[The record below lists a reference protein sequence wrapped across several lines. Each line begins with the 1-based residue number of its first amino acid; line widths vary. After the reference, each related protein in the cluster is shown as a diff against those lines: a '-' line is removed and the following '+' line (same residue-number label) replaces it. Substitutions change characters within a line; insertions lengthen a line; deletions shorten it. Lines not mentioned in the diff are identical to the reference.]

1 METDKLAQLR
11 SGDPVLFAEL
21 VRDHHRALIALTV
34 PIVGISEAEEV
45 VQNAWLKAYQ
55 AIGSF
60 AGKSA
65 IRTWLGSIAINE
77 AKMQLR
83 QRKREWLFSDHSS
96 EDPYTK
102 DSLAQ
107 RFTGQG
113 QWQHPPALWHL
124 DSPESLLTGEQLAE
138 CLERLLTAMPDNQR
152 CILEMRDASGLS
164 FDEICSEL
172 TVSSANARV
181 LLHRA
186 RTQLFKLVDHYEET
200 GEC

>member
-83 QRKREWLFSDHSS
+83 QRKRELLFSDHGG
-96 EDPYTK
+96 EDLNTE
-102 DSLAQ
+102 DSLAE

-113 QWQHPPALWHL
+113 QWQHPPADWHT

-138 CLERLLTAMPDNQR
+138 CLERLLTAMPASQR
-152 CILEMRDASGLS
+152 CLLEMRDASGLS
-164 FDEICSEL
+164 FDQICNEL
-172 TVSSANARV
+172 TISASNARV

-186 RTQLFKLVDHYEET
+186 RTQLFNLVDHYQET